1 MSVTR
6 HTDEHWMTAALAAG
20 QRVPSLPFGAVIVD
34 DEAQR
39 VLASGWNRGASD
51 PTAHGEVDVIR
62 RLASQEHAGDWS
74 ALTLYTT
81 AEPCPM
87 CASAILWSGIGRV
100 VYGVSIPWLVEH
112 GWWQIDLRA
121 ADVFACAA
129 DRPVDLRGGVCE
141 RECAA
146 LFAAPT

>member
-1 MSVTR
+1 MTVSEQS
-6 HTDEHWMTAALAAG
+6 DERWMAGALAAA
-20 QRVPSLPFGAVIVD
+20 RCVPSLPFGAVIM
-34 DEAQR
+34 DEPAQR
-39 VLASGWNRGASD
+39 ALAIGWNQGPSD

-62 RLASQEHAGDWS
+62 RLSSQGHTGDWS

-87 CASAILWSGIGRV
+87 CAAAIVWSGTGRV
-100 VYGVSIPWLVEH
+100 VYGVSIPWLVAH

-121 ADVFACAA
+121 ADVFARA
-129 DRPVDLRGGVCE
+129 DHRPVGLRGGVCE

-146 LFAAPT
+146 LFR